1 MRKWAG
7 FNVLGCKQEKNQ
19 YIQQE
24 VGIVPLNEMEYPNT
38 KEQRIIDQ
46 KCLIQNMHE
55 GPSVDVTEQT
65 NSPN

>member
-24 VGIVPLNEMEYPNT
+24 VGIVPLNT

-46 KCLIQNMHE
+46 KCLNQNMHE